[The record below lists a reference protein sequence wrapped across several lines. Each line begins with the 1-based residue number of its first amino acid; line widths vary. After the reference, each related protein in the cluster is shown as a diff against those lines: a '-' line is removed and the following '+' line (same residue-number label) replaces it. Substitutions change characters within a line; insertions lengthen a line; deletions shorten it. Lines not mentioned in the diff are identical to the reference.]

1 MVAESSSK
9 GTSSEPQPK
18 DLSMPN
24 NGAGTMGTVYINNV
38 VKQMKTDLRLIQ
50 EQQPLVHNITNYVAM
65 NFVANSLLAIGA
77 SPIMARAEEEVE
89 EISSKSNA
97 LALNL
102 GVPESTTAH
111 SMILAGEAAMKKR
124 IPIVFDVVGVGA
136 TRFRMDIASQII
148 LRCHPTVIKGNASEI
163 QALYSHQIGMQGV
176 DSHQET
182 YEVEKQAKKLAQQL
196 SCIIVVTGA
205 IDFITDGERMAYVHE
220 GHSMMSKVTAMGC
233 TATGIVGAFLA
244 VNSDPL
250 EASFHAMK
258 AMGIAGERAASQ
270 SRGTGSM
277 MINFLDE
284 LSNLVADV

>member
-1 MVAESSSK
+1 
-9 GTSSEPQPK
+9 
-18 DLSMPN
+18 
-24 NGAGTMGTVYINNV
+24 MGTVYNV

-284 LSNLVADV
+284 LSNLMAYD